1 MTEMDLPIPAQ
12 VEHAP
17 TPGTSV
23 TQAGL
28 RPHRV
33 MVGRFLSTG
42 GGRMLVGSPGFLFSS
57 DRV

>member
-1 MTEMDLPIPAQ
+1 MTEMKQPLR

-17 TPGTSV
+17 TPGTAV

-33 MVGRFLSTG
+33 MVGRFLSPE
-42 GGRMLVGSPGFLFSS
+42 GGRMLAGSPGFCFLAKLQ
-57 DRV
+57 